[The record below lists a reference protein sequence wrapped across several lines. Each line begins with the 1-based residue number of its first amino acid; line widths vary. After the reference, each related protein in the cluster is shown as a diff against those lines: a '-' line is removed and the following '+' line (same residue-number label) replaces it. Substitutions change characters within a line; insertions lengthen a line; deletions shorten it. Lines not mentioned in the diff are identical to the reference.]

1 MALTPRPAPRTITT
15 TTLRDASQR
24 LRTRDQTV
32 MTQQELDFVR
42 LLRLLNW
49 VSPALPIGSFAYS
62 HGTEW
67 AVEKGD
73 IRDAETLTLWVRDL
87 LHHGSFHIDLAALL
101 TAWRAED
108 DDAARSAAASTLA
121 QASSRERWEET
132 LQQGKAFLRA
142 VDNWPAF
149 DGPSSEARCTSLPA
163 QCPLPVAFGL
173 TCRQHGF
180 DEQTTQLA
188 YAHCAVSAVISAC
201 ARLIPLGQ
209 TEALR
214 VLAALEGEIVRT
226 IARMQNVTLDDVGSI
241 CFASDLAAM
250 LHETQKTRLF
260 RT

>member
-1 MALTPRPAPRTITT
+1 MK
-15 TTLRDASQR
+15 QH
-24 LRTRDQTV
+24 
-32 MTQQELDFVR
+32 ELDSVR

-87 LHHGSFHIDLAALL
+87 LHHGSFRVDLAAVL

-108 DDAARSAAASTLA
+108 DDAARSAAAHTLA

-142 VDNWPAF
+142 VYNWP
-149 DGPSSEARCTSLPA
+149 DIEAPQTETRRLSPPP

-180 DEQTTQLA
+180 DEQITQLA

-214 VLAALEGEIVRT
+214 VLAALEDEIVRT
-226 IARMQNVTLDDVGSI
+226 IARMQNVTLNDVGSI